1 MDGRLVEVETTL
13 AMLKPTIEK
22 LAGSVEAF
30 HATANDL
37 RILVSTHC
45 LRLAQLEQQRGLVSG
60 RTFSLALLI
69 VGALLGWGLSK
80 F

>member
-22 LAGSVEAF
+22 LYGSVEAF
-30 HATANDL
+30 HNTANDL
-37 RILVSTHC
+37 RLLVSTHC
-45 LRLAQLEQQRGLVSG
+45 LRLAQLEQQRGMVAG
-60 RTFSLALLI
+60 RTFSLLLLV
-69 VGALLGWGLSK
+69 VGAVLGWIAGK